1 MATFLVPKSSEIFFC
16 KICDYSSS
24 RKSQYVRHL
33 ATDKHKK
40 RHLAT
45 SERSASLSFH
55 CPMCKKVYKHHTSL
69 CKHKKKCSEQ
79 KQSVDSNL
87 VIELLKQNQELQRT
101 IIELSKEKTV
111 VNNFNNNNNNN
122 KTFNLHFFLNEQCK
136 DALNIKDFIDSIKIQ
151 LSDLEITGKIGYVE
165 GISKV
170 FIKNLKE
177 LDTTKR
183 PIHCSDLK
191 REILYVKD
199 ENRWLKENDDKDK
212 LQRAIKE
219 VANKNIKQIIEW
231 TKENPGCYDSNSK
244 NNDKYLKIIS
254 NSMSGASVE
263 EQQKN
268 INKIISNVAKEVIIE
283 K

>member
-1 MATFLVPKSSEIFFC
+1 M
-16 KICDYSSS
+16 
-24 RKSQYVRHL
+24 
-33 ATDKHKK
+33 
-40 RHLAT
+40 
-45 SERSASLSFH
+45 
-55 CPMCKKVYKHHTSL
+55 
-69 CKHKKKCSEQ
+69 
-79 KQSVDSNL
+79 
-87 VIELLKQNQELQRT
+87 ELLKQNQELQRT

-136 DALNIKDFIDSIKIQ
+136 DALNIKDFIDSIKLQ
-151 LSDLEITGKIGYVE
+151 LSDLETTGKIGYVE

-183 PIHCSDLK
+183 PIHCSDFK

-199 ENRWLKENDDKDK
+199 ENRWLKENEDKDK
-212 LQRAIKE
+212 LQQAIKE

-254 NSMSGASVE
+254 NSMSGSSVE